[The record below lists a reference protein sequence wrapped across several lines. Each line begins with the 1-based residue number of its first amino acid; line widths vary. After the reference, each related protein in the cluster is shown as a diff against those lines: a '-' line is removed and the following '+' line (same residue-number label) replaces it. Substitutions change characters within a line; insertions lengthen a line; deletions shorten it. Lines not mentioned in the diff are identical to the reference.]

1 MSRYTK
7 LEQTITSDQQEAIRL
22 AVGTLVADGCPITPE
37 VLKETVQAKSEQLGC
52 PMPPYLIVNR
62 YMTRHGFQR
71 YTTIIW
77 VKPEVEVQ

>member
-7 LEQTITSDQQEAIRL
+7 LENFVTSNQQEAIQQ
-22 AVGTLVADGCPITPE
+22 AVGLLMADGCPITPE
-37 VLKETVQAKSEQLGC
+37 ILKNAVQGICEQLGC

-71 YTTIIW
+71 YPTCIW
-77 VKPEVEVQ
+77 IKPEIEVQ